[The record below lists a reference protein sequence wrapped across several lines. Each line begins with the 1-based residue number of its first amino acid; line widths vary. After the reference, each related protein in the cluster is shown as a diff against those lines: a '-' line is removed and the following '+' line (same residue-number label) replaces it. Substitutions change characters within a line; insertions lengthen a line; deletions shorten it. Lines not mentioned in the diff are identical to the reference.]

1 MEVRAKGIKLDEGE
15 NDVEVILTTKDGD
28 TSTYNIKVTRTALFR
43 SSQLTGLTLTSGTL
57 TPAFNKGI
65 YEYSGTVDN
74 SVTSI
79 GVTPTAEDVNA
90 TITVNGKKVP
100 SGATSPYISL
110 DEGGNTINVKVTDSK
125 GNSNTYVLNITRR
138 YPKRQCEFSESFRN
152 RRNNVTKI

>member
-1 MEVRAKGIKLDEGE
+1 MKLSLQLRMVIQVHIILKLPVQLYLEVL
-15 NDVEVILTTKDGD
+15 
-28 TSTYNIKVTRTALFR
+28 SF
-43 SSQLTGLTLTSGTL
+43 TGLTLTSGTL

-110 DEGGNTINVKVTDSK
+110 DEGGNTINVKS
-125 GNSNTYVLNITRR
+125 YR
-138 YPKRQCEFSESFRN
+138 F
-152 RRNNVTKI
+152 